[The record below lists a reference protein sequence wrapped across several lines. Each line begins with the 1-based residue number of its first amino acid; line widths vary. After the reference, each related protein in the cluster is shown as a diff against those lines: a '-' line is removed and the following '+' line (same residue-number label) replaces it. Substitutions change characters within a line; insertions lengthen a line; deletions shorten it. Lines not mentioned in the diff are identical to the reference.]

1 MGKGKYLMLGM
12 ELRIQSSNRIMLNT
26 FQGSLPLEKGYPYE
40 FSSHIPFIV
49 SWPSKLL
56 LAKGNAD
63 TSKVRR
69 VSQENRGQKR
79 SEVVELRDLFP
90 TFLDIANGAE
100 FIPEDING
108 SSILDLILSED
119 EFDDKNTCTQSIYT
133 IPKWISQKKDGAVG
147 LI

>member
-1 MGKGKYLMLGM
+1 M
-12 ELRIQSSNRIMLNT
+12 
-26 FQGSLPLEKGYPYE
+26 
-40 FSSHIPFIV
+40 
-49 SWPSKLL
+49 L

-63 TSKVRR
+63 TSKARR

-108 SSILDLILSED
+108 SSILDLILSKD
-119 EFDDKNTCTQSIYT
+119 EFDDKNTSYPVDLHHSKVDK
-133 IPKWISQKKDGAVG
+133 PKNDGAVG